1 MNTKHLVRAGVVGFS
16 TLAIAGGAAAA
27 VIPATAASAAPVTTM
42 SVIRPIQQQWQLNG
56 RNEVV
61 LTYDGSTYTY
71 QVQFRTLL
79 LRGPHGT
86 KVELL
91 TGKLTDAYEPV
102 PLTMPLSG
110 IISGNHV
117 VFSVSYP
124 AKGPDAGNQGV
135 RTFSGTINR
144 HSGKVTGTWSET
156 GSEAGSGPFYL
167 AFPAKALRH

>member
-16 TLAIAGGAAAA
+16 TLAVAGGAAAA

-42 SVIRPIQQQWQLNG
+42 SVIRPIPPVQQQWQLNG

-61 LTYDGSTYTY
+61 LTYDGSQYTY

-91 TGKLTDAYEPV
+91 TGKLTDKYEPV
-102 PLTMPLSG
+102 PLTLPLSG
-110 IISGNHV
+110 TISGNHV
-117 VFSVSYP
+117 VFSVRYP
-124 AKGPDAGNQGV
+124 SKGVDAGNQGV
-135 RTFSGTINR
+135 RTFKGTIDR
-144 HSGKVTGTWSET
+144 HGKVTGTWSET
-156 GSEAGSGPFYL
+156 GSEAGSGPFSL
-167 AFPAKALRH
+167 LNPAR